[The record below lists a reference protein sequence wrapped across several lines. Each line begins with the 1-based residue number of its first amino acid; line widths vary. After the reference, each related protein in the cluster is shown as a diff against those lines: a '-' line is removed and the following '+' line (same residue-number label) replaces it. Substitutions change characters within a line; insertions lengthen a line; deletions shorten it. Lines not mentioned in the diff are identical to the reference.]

1 MSTRQCRVQ
10 RVAIDLPEQEL
21 LMLTALAEGPRCI
34 TQDRGWSEEKMRD
47 LCGICEYE
55 ATAPLANTLP
65 PWQVEALI
73 DTKDNSKGGVN
84 GQGLGIRAMRANDMA
99 AAVLQKFVAARCS
112 RMRIYI

>member
-47 LCGICEYE
+47 LCGIYNR
-55 ATAPLANTLP
+55 APRQHPAP
-65 PWQVEALI
+65 
-73 DTKDNSKGGVN
+73 
-84 GQGLGIRAMRANDMA
+84 
-99 AAVLQKFVAARCS
+99 VAS
-112 RMRIYI
+112 RSPH

>member
-65 PWQVEALI
+65 PRQV
-73 DTKDNSKGGVN
+73 
-84 GQGLGIRAMRANDMA
+84 
-99 AAVLQKFVAARCS
+99 
-112 RMRIYI
+112 